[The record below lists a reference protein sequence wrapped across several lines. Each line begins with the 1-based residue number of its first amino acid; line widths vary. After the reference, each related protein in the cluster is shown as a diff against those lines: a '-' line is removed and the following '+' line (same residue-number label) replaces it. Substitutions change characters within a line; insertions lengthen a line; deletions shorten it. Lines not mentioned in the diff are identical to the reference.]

1 MSANRPMNAVVVGG
15 GVAGL
20 AAAVGCRLVGI
31 DAVVYERVPRYAARG
46 FGFLLLPNG
55 LRALQSF
62 GLLDQVRAAGYPITH
77 AVMRASDGAVLA
89 SEDLAE
95 AVCISRTD
103 LLEILLN
110 ALPAQSVRTSTVFS
124 GFEQGLHGS
133 VSHARFANGEI
144 VAADLFIGADGVN
157 SGIRHRLYPDHPC
170 VPGRVKEL
178 VCSVSAADLSAKVGG
193 TFIKTLDPRGGLAF
207 GLLPPGDARLIWF
220 LQYDSHRWHLPDH
233 DIGFWKDF
241 VLTHVGEWPD
251 PIPALLELTDFS
263 HMHLWHTADM
273 DPLPGLHAENIVLV
287 GDAAHALLPFTSQG
301 ANSALEDAIELA
313 NCVSGEHNT
322 TSRLPDALAEFDR
335 VRRAPLQRY
344 LQAGR
349 ELAAAFVEPGSRE
362 GAAMLPL
369 VM

>member
-1 MSANRPMNAVVVGG
+1 MSAKTPLKAVVVGG

-20 AAAVGCRLVGI
+20 AAAVAFRQVGI
-31 DAVVYERVPRYAARG
+31 DAVVYERVPQYAARG

-62 GLLDQVRAAGYPITH
+62 GLLDQVRAAGYPVTL
-77 AVMRASDGAVLA
+77 AVMRGSDGAVLS
-89 SEDLAE
+89 SEVLSDS
-95 AVCISRTD
+95 VCISRTD
-103 LLEILLN
+103 LLEVFVN
-110 ALPAQSVRTSTVFS
+110 ALPAGAVRTSTVFS
-124 GFEQGLHGS
+124 GFERGPQGS
-133 VSHARFANGEI
+133 VSHARFENGEV

-178 VCSVSAADLSAKVGG
+178 ICSVPASDLAAKVGG
-193 TFIKTLDPRGGLAF
+193 TFLKTFGPRGGLAF
-207 GLLPPGDARLIWF
+207 GVVPPGHGRLIWF
-220 LQYDSHRWHLPDH
+220 LQYDSHRWQLPDH
-233 DIGFWKDF
+233 DIGFWKEF
-241 VLTHVGEWPD
+241 VLTQVGEWPD
-251 PIPALLELTDFS
+251 PIPALLDLTDFS

-273 DPLPGLHAENIVLV
+273 DPLPALHAENIVLV

-322 TSRLPDALAEFDR
+322 TSRLPHALAAFDR

-349 ELAAAFVEPGSRE
+349 ELAAAFVDPGSRAD
-362 GAAMLPL
+362 AAVLPL